1 MLCWVG
7 AVLVAVREVLGPTV
21 ASSGAVLG
29 NHSGQ
34 QKDGIT
40 NKFGGC
46 KSGTQ
51 SKASVG

>member
-1 MLCWVG
+1 MDLRVLCWVG

-21 ASSGAVLG
+21 ASSG
-29 NHSGQ
+29 
-34 QKDGIT
+34 
-40 NKFGGC
+40 GC